1 MKNRLKEAVTV
12 FGKGGR
18 WSGTTLLRG
27 TGGDSCLER
36 GRSSAESHP
45 QLCLSGLY
53 QGQMF
58 GAGEQRAVE
67 KGELSARELSALFS
81 TVGKI

>member
-36 GRSSAESHP
+36 ERSSAESHP